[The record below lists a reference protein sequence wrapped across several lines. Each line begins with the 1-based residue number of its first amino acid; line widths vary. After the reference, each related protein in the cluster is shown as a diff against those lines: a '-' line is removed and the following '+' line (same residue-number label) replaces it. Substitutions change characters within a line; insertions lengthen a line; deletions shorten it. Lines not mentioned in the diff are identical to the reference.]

1 MTVNKLMRHRALNL
15 DPALA
20 LENSSKIKIKSTSK
34 KNGIVRTVQS
44 VC

>member
-20 LENSSKIKIKSTSK
+20 LENSSKIKSTSK